1 MSVSALT
8 RAAPQTSGLSLQVV
22 TYLAIAAVAVAIPF
36 FAGDFWPYVATRF
49 LIYWTLI
56 AGLNLIV
63 GYAGHMAIGYVA
75 VLAVGSYA
83 ASIAA
88 NLLGWGTFASMGL
101 ACVCGAMAGLIIG
114 LPAMRLKTFYFAM
127 ATLGATQIVVQV
139 ALAWTDVTG
148 GGMGILGPLL
158 PQPFD
163 SGTGFYYFCLA
174 AAAVATVVTINVA
187 FGHHG
192 RTLVALRD
200 AEVAAESC
208 GISKARALYPVFLLA
223 GGLAGVAG
231 TLFAAMQ
238 THINPEAF
246 NFDLAV
252 LFFVAILVGGRG
264 SIIGPF
270 VATAVLTVLPELA
283 APLAAWST
291 FIHAAVLLGITLL
304 VPGGIAELWSRYFGA
319 RPPVARSSEIRP
331 HALSGVLGTDRRTSA
346 LSLSNVAVAFG
357 GFRAVDGVS
366 LDVQPGEIH
375 GLIGPNGS
383 GKTTTLNLVSGF
395 VRLAGGE
402 IRIGDT
408 VLRPGSSTGAPK
420 LGIARTFQNPR
431 VIGEATA
438 LENVMIGGSLTY
450 EGSLVEAMLQL
461 PRHRRS
467 ERRLR
472 DKGMAALEAVGLADV
487 ANVQAE
493 RLQHNEL
500 RLLEIAR
507 ALMGEPRYLLL
518 DEPAAGLSHE
528 EIASLARIVR
538 CVSREHGVGVIVVEH
553 HAEFIFD
560 VCDRITVLHLGK
572 VLAAGTSEEV
582 RRNQEVIDAYLGV

>member
-1 MSVSALT
+1 MSISGSVRSTAIAPAVSAQLV
-8 RAAPQTSGLSLQVV
+8 AYVV
-22 TYLAIAAVAVAIPF
+22 IAAIAIALPF

-49 LIYWTLI
+49 LIYWTLV

-75 VLAVGSYA
+75 VLAIGAYA
-83 ASIAA
+83 GSIAS
-88 NLLGWGTFASMGL
+88 NLFGWNIASALGFS
-101 ACVCGAMAGLIIG
+101 CVCGAAAGVIIG

-139 ALAWTDVTG
+139 ALAWTEVTG
-148 GGMGILGPLL
+148 GGMGILGPML

-163 SGTGFYYFCLA
+163 SGTGFYYFCLVA
-174 AAAVATVVTINVA
+174 AAIATLISINIA
-187 FGHHG
+187 SSHHG
-192 RTLVALRD
+192 RSLVALRD

-208 GISKARALYPVFLLA
+208 GVSKARALYPIFVFA
-223 GGLAGVAG
+223 GGVAGVAG
-231 TLFAAMQ
+231 ALFAAMQ

-264 SIIGPF
+264 SIMGPF
-270 VATAVLTVLPELA
+270 IATAVLTVLPELA

-304 VPGGIAELWSRYFGA
+304 VPGGIAELWNRYFGE
-319 RPPVARSSEIRP
+319 RPPKSRSGEIRP
-331 HALSGVLGTDRRTSA
+331 HALSEVLGAAPRGD
-346 LSLSNVAVAFG
+346 SLRVDNVAVAFG

-366 LDVQPGEIH
+366 LEVQPGEIH

-402 IRIGDT
+402 IRIGDA
-408 VLRPGSSTGAPK
+408 VLRPGSSTVAPRA
-420 LGIARTFQNPR
+420 GIARTFQTPR

-438 LENVMIGGSLTY
+438 LDNVLIGATLKY
-450 EGSLVEAMLQL
+450 EGSFPEAMLQL

-467 ERRLR
+467 ERAIRE
-472 DKGMAALEAVGLADV
+472 KGMAALSAVGLADIAEV
-487 ANVQAE
+487 HAE
-493 RLQHNEL
+493 RLKHSDL

-507 ALMGEPRYLLL
+507 ALMGEPRFLLL

-528 EIASLARIVR
+528 EIANLGRIVR
-538 CVSREHGVGVIVVEH
+538 CVSKDHGVGVIIVEH
-553 HAEFIFD
+553 HAEFIFA

-572 VLAAGTSEEV
+572 VLAAGTPQAV